1 MKTSDRMKLYLY
13 QHKENK
19 RYKKFKSCTL
29 PYPFFDEKRLTFE
42 WVTYIKKQ
50 YCKNNNIN
58 YKIIS
63 YKDNIKNKIIKII
76 NE

>member
-1 MKTSDRMKLYLY
+1 MKTSDRIKLYLY

-42 WVTYIKKQ
+42 WVT
-50 YCKNNNIN
+50 
-58 YKIIS
+58 
-63 YKDNIKNKIIKII
+63 
-76 NE
+76 

>member
-1 MKTSDRMKLYLY
+1 MCIEYNGI
-13 QHKENK
+13 QHYKSVKFFGGDDGLKITKK
-19 RYKKFKSCTL
+19 R
-29 PYPFFDEKRLTFE
+29 DN
-42 WVTYIKKQ
+42 IKKQ